1 MQDNKE
7 VTKQEKKAELPRTQ
21 HLALEVLEQ
30 EHRVS
35 KAKDLGIIGLTV
47 AVIAIAIGLSIIN
60 YKNDVDWR
68 ELFGSYDY
76 VYQDGEGI
84 NSINTGTQGDL
95 NNGSESE
102 NKVEIK
108 RNCHKNRWK

>member
-1 MQDNKE
+1 METNNKNTVEEQD
-7 VTKQEKKAELPRTQ
+7 KKAERPFSE
-21 HLALEVLEQ
+21 HLAMEMIKNERAK
-30 EHRVS
+30 H
-35 KAKDLGIIGLTV
+35 KAKDIAVVCLTA
-47 AVIAIAIGLSIIN
+47 AVIVIAIGLSIIN

-95 NNGSESE
+95 NYESESE
-102 NKVEIK
+102 NKVK
-108 RNCHKNRWK
+108 